1 MVGLEIKTKY
11 GNTLTIKEVIKVN
24 GYERFICECSVCSLD
39 EELFPYG
46 SIKGYKS
53 HINKGHVP
61 CGCSKT
67 YRWSEQQSTV
77 RIERL
82 CNELRLVF
90 IGFTE
95 QYKGHKTKLTI
106 YSPELEETFYE
117 ININNLFSRKTG
129 NGKISD
135 EKIIENFKKHIKLS
149 NKNFKRFGSCWEYTC
164 EVCSFDEYV
173 INGLCSGVFKSK
185 TKSLNK
191 GCASCRCSDVY
202 KWTQEQREYQLIKR
216 CKELGYT
223 FNEWCGEYKNGSSK
237 FIVVCDKNHETE
249 KSIDA
254 FLNAK
259 TGCRECKY
267 STGYNGFYQ
276 NRLQDKD
283 YLYIMKFKNDF
294 IKIGRTFNI
303 ESRMEGTTGIIKS
316 SGYSSENISILAIF
330 YGTHEKIYDTE
341 QKLLHKLRQIG
352 LSYPL
357 NWTNE
362 AFKVDALS
370 IAESEINNYI
380 SIGYISLCNK
390 EENN

>member
-1 MVGLEIKTKY
+1 MVGLEIKTKF
-11 GNTLTIKEVIKVN
+11 GNTLTVKEIIKVG
-24 GYERFICECSVCSLD
+24 GYESFICECSVCSLD
-39 EELFPYG
+39 GELFPYG
-46 SIKGYKS
+46 SIRGYKS
-53 HINKGHVP
+53 HINKGHTP
-61 CGCSKT
+61 CGCSNSC
-67 YRWSEQQSTV
+67 RWSEQQICV

-82 CNELRLVF
+82 CKDLGLVF

-95 QYKGHKTKLTI
+95 QYKGHKTKLAI

-117 ININNLFSRKTG
+117 ININNLFSRKNG

-135 EKIIENFKKHIKLS
+135 EKITENFKKHIKLR
-149 NKNFKRFGSCWEYTC
+149 NKNFKRGGNCWEYTC

-173 INGLCSGVFKSK
+173 KNGLCSGMFKSK

-191 GCASCRCSDVY
+191 GCTSCRCSDKY
-202 KWTQEQREYQLIKR
+202 RWTQEQREYQITKR

-223 FNEWCGEYKNGSSK
+223 FKGWCDKYKNGSSK
-237 FIVVCDKNHETE
+237 FIMVCDKNHETE

-259 TGCRECKY
+259 TGCRDCKY

-294 IKIGRTFNI
+294 IKIGRTFNL

-316 SGYSSENISILAIF
+316 SGYSMENINIVAVF
-330 YGTHEKIYDTE
+330 HGTHAKIYEAE
-341 QKLLHKLRQIG
+341 QRLLHKLR
-352 LSYPL
+352 
-357 NWTNE
+357 
-362 AFKVDALS
+362 
-370 IAESEINNYI
+370 
-380 SIGYISLCNK
+380 
-390 EENN
+390 